1 MNKLM
6 YYDIEK
12 LEIVKNVKEETKKEL
27 LKKGRL
33 IKKKRRQLIFNEKDK
48 VDKVYFVIEGNVSIF
63 KINENGERK
72 IIFILKQGE
81 MINDIFTPNK
91 LTTSIGCESFEQSLI
106 LEYNLI
112 DFIKIM
118 ENDFEL
124 TKNIIIY
131 MERRTRRLYRQLKNS
146 VSIKI
151 EKKLAA
157 KLYKLSKEF
166 GVKKGEWT
174 LINIDLTIT
183 YLADMLGCKRETVS
197 RSMKILQKEKVV
209 NISDKKIFVKQ
220 EDISLYFR
228 GINLNK

>member
-6 YYDIEK
+6 DYDIEK
-12 LEIVKNVKEETKKEL
+12 LEIAKGIKEKTKKEL
-27 LKKGRL
+27 LEKGRL
-33 IKKKRRQLIFNEKDK
+33 IKKKRKELVFNEKDK

-63 KINENGERK
+63 KINESGERK

-91 LTTSIGCESFEQSLI
+91 LNTSIGCESFERSLI
-106 LEYNLI
+106 LEYSLI
-112 DFIKIM
+112 DFIKLM
-118 ENDFEL
+118 EDDFEL
-124 TKNIIIY
+124 TKNIITY

-146 VSIKI
+146 ISIKV

-157 KLYKLSKEF
+157 KLYKLSREF

-174 LINIDLTIT
+174 LINVDLTIT

-197 RSMKILQKEKVV
+197 RAMKILQEEKLVDI
-209 NISDKKIFVKQ
+209 NDKKIFVKK
-220 EDISLYFR
+220 EEISLYFK
-228 GINLNK
+228 GKNYNK

>member
-6 YYDIEK
+6 DYDIEK
-12 LEIVKNVKEETKKEL
+12 LEIIKGIKEETKKGL

-33 IKKKRRQLIFNEKDK
+33 IKKNRKEIVFNEKEKIDK
-48 VDKVYFVIEGNVSIF
+48 IYFVIEGYVSVF

-72 IIFILKQGE
+72 IIFILRQGQ
-81 MINDIFTPNK
+81 MINDIFTPSK
-91 LTTSIGCESFEQSLI
+91 ISTSIGCESFDKSLI
-106 LEYNLI
+106 LEYKLA
-112 DFIKIM
+112 DFIQLM

-124 TKNIIIY
+124 TKNVITF

-157 KLYKLSKEF
+157 KLYKLSREF
-166 GVKKGEWT
+166 GVQKGEWT
-174 LINIDLTIT
+174 LIDVDLTIT

-197 RSMKILQKEKVV
+197 RSMKILQDENLVTIKEKK
-209 NISDKKIFVKQ
+209 ILIKKEEIVIYFKCK
-220 EDISLYFR
+220 SL
-228 GINLNK
+228 